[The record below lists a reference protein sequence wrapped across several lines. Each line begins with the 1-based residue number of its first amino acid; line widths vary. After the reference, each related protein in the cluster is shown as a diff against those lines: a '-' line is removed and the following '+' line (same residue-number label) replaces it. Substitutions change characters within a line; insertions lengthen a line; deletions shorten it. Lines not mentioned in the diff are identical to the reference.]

1 MGSIGLSP
9 SYEPAILVVDDDP
22 AIVRALRRLLA
33 PVIPTVGATT
43 IAEAYGAID
52 GRRRWTALIIDVKL
66 PGGSGWQV
74 LHRAREKDPLVPA
87 MMLTGRSWKDLARRS
102 YDMRVIPYEK
112 PITREH
118 AHRFVRDSLSAAV
131 TVDSEVVALMAWAQ
145 EHYAL
150 TDAERDVLEASLRG
164 VSRGTLTDGR
174 TIAISTHKTH
184 VNRMLAKMGLKSLG
198 EARDSLARLYFMRAA
213 LMV

>member
-1 MGSIGLSP
+1 MRTIGLSP
-9 SYEPAILVVDDDP
+9 PHDPSILVVDDDP
-22 AIVRALRRLLA
+22 AVVRALRRLLA

-43 IAEAYGAID
+43 ISEANAAID
-52 GRRRWTALIIDVKL
+52 LRKRWTALIIDVKL
-66 PGGSGWQV
+66 PGGSGWQI
-74 LHRAREKDPLVPA
+74 LQRARDRDPLVPA

-102 YDMRVIPYEK
+102 YEMRVIPYEK

-164 VSRGTLTDGR
+164 VKRGTLSDGR
-174 TIAISTHKTH
+174 IIAMSTHKTH

-198 EARDSLARLYFMRAA
+198 EARDSIARLYFMRAA